1 MWPRGQGRGR
11 GKRLGTVVLSLK
23 KGRAGGAGVLGESRL
38 EKGWRDPRFQQ
49 LGVGGMGGGEG
60 EIKR

>member
-1 MWPRGQGRGR
+1 M
-11 GKRLGTVVLSLK
+11 VLSLK